1 MISKQLSDN
10 AWYFPAAYESYNL
23 RKLAK
28 YSIGKK
34 SPAGDK
40 PAVPKGCERTVL
52 EYEGQPFAV
61 RAIET
66 EEDRMEQCQAYIA
79 LIDSDGTIREAEGE
93 QDSDEEEQNL
103 Q

>member
-1 MISKQLSDN
+1 M
-10 AWYFPAAYESYNL
+10 
-23 RKLAK
+23 
-28 YSIGKK
+28 
-34 SPAGDK
+34 
-40 PAVPKGCERTVL
+40 L
-52 EYEGQPFAV
+52 EYEGLPFAV

-93 QDSDEEEQNL
+93 QDSDEEDEGL